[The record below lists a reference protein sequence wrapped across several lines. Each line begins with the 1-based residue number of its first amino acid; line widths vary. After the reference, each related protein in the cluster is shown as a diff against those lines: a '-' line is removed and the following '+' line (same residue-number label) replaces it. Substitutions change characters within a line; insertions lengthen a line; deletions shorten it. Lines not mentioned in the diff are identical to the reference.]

1 MELGK
6 RILESLLSSDSE
18 TIAAQS
24 GLNKAELSSGLESAI
39 PAVLGLL
46 GNHRSQL
53 EGLLSS
59 LDKNKNGSF
68 IDDLLGM
75 LQPGQAAGG
84 SDFNPLSMLLG
95 GLSGKLGQSL
105 STSSALS
112 GDQLSKLI
120 QTSLPS
126 ILSHLKSHAGSMGL
140 DDDQLNSA
148 LAREKDHAKSTH
160 SGLASLFDQDGDGQV
175 MDDIGSLVGK
185 LFG

>member
-6 RILESLLSSDSE
+6 KILESLLSNDSE
-18 TIAAQS
+18 QLSALS
-24 GLNKAELSSGLESAI
+24 GLNKTELSSGLESAI

-53 EGLLSS
+53 EGLLAG

-68 IDDLLGM
+68 VDDLLGM
-75 LQPGQAAGG
+75 LQGGSTGG

-105 STSSALS
+105 SSTSSLS

-120 QTSLPS
+120 QTSLPA
-126 ILSHLKSHAGSMGL
+126 ILGQLKSHSSAMGF
-140 DDDQLNSA
+140 DDAQLNDA
-148 LAREKDHAKSTH
+148 LEKEKTHAKSTH
-160 SGLASLFDQDGDGQV
+160 SGLSALFDQDGDGQV
-175 MDDIGSLVGK
+175 IDDIGSLVGK